1 MKNCPTAEV
10 RGRVAVASSP
20 SGLVDRDQVV
30 PRGLAPSRDRRAWT
44 RRWQR
49 RRWTRWRWWRG
60 GWAGELT
67 RAVRGTSTASECEP
81 VYLAASRALLS
92 NYTLTSKSCPP
103 SCLEWEDASDKV
115 SPPGS
120 RRTRVLTS
128 QRSSTERQ
136 LGKEDIATQLG
147 TGVETAERAGGR
159 ITRSSTMA
167 TRVMVS
173 SKIRSGQ
180 YFLHISGG

>member
-1 MKNCPTAEV
+1 MQRFRKNIVAHISAKDNIKTSLRKQSFDGNHHHTIPEFEYGYCKETASSDTRQWSEYRRMKNCPTAEV

-92 NYTLTSKSCPP
+92 NYTLQSHVLPLAWSEKMPLTNCPHQVP
-103 SCLEWEDASDKV
+103 GELE
-115 SPPGS
+115 
-120 RRTRVLTS
+120 
-128 QRSSTERQ
+128 
-136 LGKEDIATQLG
+136 
-147 TGVETAERAGGR
+147 
-159 ITRSSTMA
+159 
-167 TRVMVS
+167 
-173 SKIRSGQ
+173 
-180 YFLHISGG
+180 F